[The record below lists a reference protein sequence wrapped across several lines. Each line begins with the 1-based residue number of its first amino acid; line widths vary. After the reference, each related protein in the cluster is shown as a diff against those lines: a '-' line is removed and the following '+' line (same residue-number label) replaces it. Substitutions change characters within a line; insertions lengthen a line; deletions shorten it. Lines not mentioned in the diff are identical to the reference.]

1 MVQNGS
7 RAVAAEDGLDLVT
20 VHPIADPDP
29 DAAIPEGLA
38 ATVDL
43 PDIEGGD
50 GRRRAS
56 FSEAAAAFADRYQ
69 RSTHLAAP
77 FPPHQPG
84 RRCKSFTG
92 PQTRCW
98 WTADIALRLRNV

>member
-38 ATVDL
+38 AAVDL

-50 GRRRAS
+50 GVVERHLARLLPHSPIGISARLTWPPPFRRANQD
-56 FSEAAAAFADRYQ
+56 ADAKHSPARK
-69 RSTHLAAP
+69 HDV
-77 FPPHQPG
+77 G
-84 RRCKSFTG
+84 G
-92 PQTRCW
+92 PLISLC
-98 WTADIALRLRNV
+98 V

>member
-20 VHPIADPDP
+20 IHPIADPDP

-38 ATVDL
+38 AAVDL

-50 GRRRAS
+50 GVVER
-56 FSEAAAAFADRYQ
+56 
-69 RSTHLAAP
+69 HLARLLPHSPINISARLTWPPP
-77 FPPHQPG
+77 F
-84 RRCKSFTG
+84 RRTNQDADANHSPARKHDVGG
-92 PQTRCW
+92 PLISLC
-98 WTADIALRLRNV
+98 V

>member
-7 RAVAAEDGLDLVT
+7 RAVAAEDGIDLVT

-29 DAAIPEGLA
+29 DATIPEGLA
-38 ATVDL
+38 AAVDL

-77 FPPHQPG
+77 FRRQPG

>member
-38 ATVDL
+38 AAVDL
-43 PDIEGGD
+43 PGVESGD
-50 GRRRAS
+50 MVVRLAVFSPTGRP
-56 FSEAAAAFADRYQ
+56 
-69 RSTHLAAP
+69 AP
-77 FPPHQPG
+77 SRDPF
-84 RRCKSFTG
+84 RK
-92 PQTRCW
+92 
-98 WTADIALRLRNV
+98 A

>member
-38 ATVDL
+38 AAVDL

-50 GRRRAS
+50 GIVER
-56 FSEAAAAFADRYQ
+56 
-69 RSTHLAAP
+69 HLARLLPHSPIGISARLTWPPLSAAP
-77 FPPHQPG
+77 
-84 RRCKSFTG
+84 
-92 PQTRCW
+92 TR
-98 WTADIALRLRNV
+98 TQMQIIHRPANTMLVDR

>member
-7 RAVAAEDGLDLVT
+7 RVVAAEDGLDLVT

-38 ATVDL
+38 AAVDL

-50 GRRRAS
+50 GVVERHLAKLLPHSRSVSALDSLGRPL
-56 FSEAAAAFADRYQ
+56 AAAPTRTPMQIIHRPANTMLVDR
-69 RSTHLAAP
+69 
-77 FPPHQPG
+77 
-84 RRCKSFTG
+84 
-92 PQTRCW
+92 
-98 WTADIALRLRNV
+98 

>member
-38 ATVDL
+38 AAVDL
-43 PDIEGGD
+43 PDREGGD
-50 GRRRAS
+50 GVVER
-56 FSEAAAAFADRYQ
+56 
-69 RSTHLAAP
+69 HLARLLRHSPIGISARLTWPPP

-84 RRCKSFTG
+84 RRQIIHRPANTMLVD
-92 PQTRCW
+92 R
-98 WTADIALRLRNV
+98 

>member
-38 ATVDL
+38 AAVDL

-69 RSTHLAAP
+69 RSTHLAVP

-92 PQTRCW
+92 PETRCW
-98 WTADIALRLRNV
+98 WTADISSFVP

>member
-20 VHPIADPDP
+20 IHPIADPDP

-38 ATVDL
+38 AAVDL

-50 GRRRAS
+50 GVVER
-56 FSEAAAAFADRYQ
+56 
-69 RSTHLAAP
+69 HLARLLPRRSVSALDSLGRPLSAAP
-77 FPPHQPG
+77 
-84 RRCKSFTG
+84 
-92 PQTRCW
+92 TR
-98 WTADIALRLRNV
+98 TPMQIIHRPANTMLVDR

>member
-38 ATVDL
+38 AAVDL

-77 FPPHQPG
+77 F
-84 RRCKSFTG
+84 RRTNQDADANHSPARKHDVGG
-92 PQTRCW
+92 PLISLC
-98 WTADIALRLRNV
+98 V